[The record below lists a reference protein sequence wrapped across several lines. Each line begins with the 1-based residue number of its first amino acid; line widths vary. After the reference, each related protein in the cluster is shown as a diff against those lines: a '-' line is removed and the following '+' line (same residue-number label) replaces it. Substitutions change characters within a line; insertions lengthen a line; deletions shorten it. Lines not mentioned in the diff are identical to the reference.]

1 MWGKL
6 IKRNDKTR
14 NKIITE
20 PHEMYRFLATAG
32 VEVTNLA
39 FASDDVVWLSLK
51 LSKEENVPKAHYTN
65 EVFGAYIIAGAR
77 FSV

>member
-6 IKRNDKTR
+6 TEWSDRTLT
-14 NKIITE
+14 KIITV
-20 PHEMYRFLATAG
+20 PHNQSRFLANPG